1 MRTRNR
7 VAEQATLGAAE
18 SAVNV
23 VAEEASLLTEVAHMF
38 SCFLSRIEPKTTQEA
53 LKDPDWVIAM
63 Q

>member
-7 VAEQATLGAAE
+7 VAEKATMGATE

-38 SCFLSRIEPKTTQEA
+38 SCFLSRLEPKTMQEE
-53 LKDPDWVIAM
+53 LGQFERNKV
-63 Q
+63 